1 MRMYRGT
8 TSTVELKLERSLSA
22 CTAYAGY
29 NGNLQFQG
37 SGHQPTFISTVFVG
51 MMGFVCSL

>member
-1 MRMYRGT
+1 VRMYRGT
-8 TSTVELKLERSLSA
+8 TSTVELERSLSA

-29 NGNLQFQG
+29 DGNLQFQV
-37 SGHQPTFISTVFVG
+37 SGHQTTFISTVFVG